1 MLMSAPTQAATA
13 RIIRR
18 NTTVTGFRETVRIEW
33 LPVPSS
39 KPEAVVII
47 GAGVTGLSTAFHLVE
62 KGVESVTVIDK
73 GTVGGGSSLQSGG
86 IITMLMGTVTEVRAR
101 AIALDIFER
110 FSRIL
115 DGYHFHQVGCLNL
128 FTEEVFSQNAA
139 FREMWLRNGGE
150 FDILRGAEIGERFP
164 DLKSTDSDYG
174 ILDHRSGF
182 SEPHHYIAALRVKL
196 EDIGVD
202 IRENEPVIGFGVRD
216 GRVREVTTVNGTIRA
231 DAVVCAVNA
240 WTNHVLSLVGF
251 RIPYKNFV
259 HERFVTKPFQSR
271 PRLPAVNDHI
281 LNGYVRPTDDN
292 RLLVG
297 TSIDVA
303 AYEMDGPEFDVSE
316 LEPHPDALP
325 FIEENLVKR
334 TTLLEGAEWDYHT
347 VGLISLAHD
356 VKPVI
361 GPVPGIDRLYV
372 GAHFHSG
379 GFAYNPVSGLLLA
392 EHVVNG
398 GTSIDTEMYN
408 PARFGSVDMGA
419 FLSTPVMHSE
429 MGLTRH

>member
-1 MLMSAPTQAATA
+1 MRT
-13 RIIRR
+13 
-18 NTTVTGFRETVRIEW
+18 N
-33 LPVPSS
+33 
-39 KPEAVVII
+39 KPQSVVII

-86 IITMLMGTVTEVRAR
+86 IITMLMATATEVRAR

-128 FTEEVFSQNAA
+128 FTEEVFNQNADL
-139 FREMWLRNGGE
+139 REMWRRNGGQ
-150 FDILRGAEIGERFP
+150 FDILRGAEISERFP
-164 DLKSTDSDYG
+164 DLEAADSDHG

-182 SEPHHYIAALRVKL
+182 SEPHHYVAALKAKL
-196 EDIGVD
+196 EDMGVE
-202 IRENEPVIGFGVRD
+202 IRENEPVIGFEVRD
-216 GRVREVTTVNGTIRA
+216 DRVREVTTDNGTIYA
-231 DAVVCAVNA
+231 DSVVCAVNA
-240 WTNHVLSLVGF
+240 WTNHLLSHVGF

-259 HERFVTKPFQSR
+259 HERFVTKPFESPPQ
-271 PRLPAVNDHI
+271 LPAVNDHI

-303 AYEMDGPEFDVSE
+303 AYEMRGPNFDVSE
-316 LEPHPDALP
+316 LDPHPDALP
-325 FIEENLVKR
+325 FIKENLVKR
-334 TTLLEGAEWDYHT
+334 TTLLECAEWDYHT

-361 GPVPGIDRLYV
+361 GPVPGIDGLYI

-379 GFAYNPVSGLLLA
+379 GFAYNPVSGLLIA
-392 EHVVNG
+392 QHVVDG
-398 GTSIDTEMYN
+398 DTSIDTEMYS
-408 PARFGSVDMGA
+408 PARFGNIDTNT
-419 FLSTPVMHSE
+419 FLSTPIMHSK
-429 MGLTRH
+429 MGMTRH